1 MKGDAI
7 TKAMNVSSIDAVM
20 MPVQQESASRYLL
33 TTRTT
38 ANERSGTGA
47 WG

>member
-20 MPVQQESASRYLL
+20 MPVSKKALRDIY
-33 TTRTT
+33 
-38 ANERSGTGA
+38 
-47 WG
+47 